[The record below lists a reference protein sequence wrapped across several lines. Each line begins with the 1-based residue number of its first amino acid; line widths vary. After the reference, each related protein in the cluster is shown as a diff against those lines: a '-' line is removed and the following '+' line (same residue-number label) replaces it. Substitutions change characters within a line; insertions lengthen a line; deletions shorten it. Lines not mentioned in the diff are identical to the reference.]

1 MLPGFLFLDIS
12 THDICRLFKIREE
25 WEVYLQFMAFAW
37 QDIIVLVSV
46 MKYGDNTDNTKL
58 LLSKKTFVMLLNAC

>member
-12 THDICRLFKIREE
+12 THDIYRLFKIREE